1 MSLSSTRRDGRQA
14 NQLRPLAAEQGILNR
29 ADGSARFVQGNTS
42 VLAAVYGP
50 APAKSARS
58 ERADGATVDV
68 NFKPESG
75 ITTYAD
81 AEREALLRRSL
92 EEVILRSRYPRAVVS
107 IIIQVIV
114 DDGSVLSATLNAA
127 TMALLNAG
135 VEMTG
140 MALSVTCCITSSAAG
155 RSVFLDPCKSE
166 EGEAAATV
174 DVATLSAGGG
184 VLSCRAVGLMS
195 REEYFACCEAATQG
209 TTAVR
214 SFVRLSAEQKVNR
227 EAETL
232 R

>member
-1 MSLSSTRRDGRQA
+1 MC
-14 NQLRPLAAEQGILNR
+14 
-29 ADGSARFVQGNTS
+29 F
-42 VLAAVYGP
+42 
-50 APAKSARS
+50 
-58 ERADGATVDV
+58 
-68 NFKPESG
+68 
-75 ITTYAD
+75 
-81 AEREALLRRSL
+81 LLRHPSTFL
-92 EEVILRSRYPRAVVS
+92 YVQHNASAYVYAYVHIQPTKQ
-107 IIIQVIV
+107 QVIV
-114 DDGSVLSATLNAA
+114 DDGSILSAALNAA

-140 MALSVTCCITSSAAG
+140 MALSVTCCITSSLAE
-155 RSVFLDPCKSE
+155 RSVLLDPCKSE
-166 EGEAAATV
+166 EGEAAATA

-195 REEYFACCEAATQG
+195 REEYFACCEAAAQG

>member
-1 MSLSSTRRDGRQA
+1 MFFIGRSVDAPCPSSLFQRQGPSTESLHLKHVRSFGCLNMHRMFALCVYRA
-14 NQLRPLAAEQGILNR
+14 PLVHVC
-29 ADGSARFVQGNTS
+29 AR
-42 VLAAVYGP
+42 
-50 APAKSARS
+50 
-58 ERADGATVDV
+58 
-68 NFKPESG
+68 
-75 ITTYAD
+75 TYMQTHTK
-81 AEREALLRRSL
+81 
-92 EEVILRSRYPRAVVS
+92 
-107 IIIQVIV
+107 QVIV
-114 DDGSVLSATLNAA
+114 DDGAILSAALNAA

-140 MALSVTCCITSSAAG
+140 IALSVTCCITSSVAG
-155 RSVFLDPCKSE
+155 RYLLLDPCKSE

-174 DVATLSAGGG
+174 ATATLSAGGG

-195 REEYFACCEAATQG
+195 REEYFACCEAAALG